1 MKKNNL
7 LFVSLLAT
15 TLLLAG
21 CTGNSTNN
29 GGNGSGSNSQTSES
43 GGSSSSGSTQRDYAD
58 VYFYIDYNNVDQANP
73 YLKVQV
79 KWGSKITKPAD
90 PTTAPDPAYP
100 TFLGWSERPVVD
112 DTKYLYDFE
121 TTIKN
126 KTYDF
131 VLYGI
136 WVATV

>member
-1 MKKNNL
+1 MKKKL

-29 GGNGSGSNSQTSES
+29 GGKESGSNSQTSES
-43 GGSSSSGSTQRDYAD
+43 GGSSSSSDQKRDYAD
-58 VYFYIDYNNVDQANP
+58 VYFYIDYNNVDKSNP
-73 YLKVQV
+73 YLHLQV
-79 KWGSKITKPAD
+79 KWNSPITKPSD

-112 DTKYLYDFE
+112 DLKYLYNFD
-121 TTIKN
+121 TPMKN
-126 KTYDF
+126 KTVDF

-136 WVATV
+136 WVSQ